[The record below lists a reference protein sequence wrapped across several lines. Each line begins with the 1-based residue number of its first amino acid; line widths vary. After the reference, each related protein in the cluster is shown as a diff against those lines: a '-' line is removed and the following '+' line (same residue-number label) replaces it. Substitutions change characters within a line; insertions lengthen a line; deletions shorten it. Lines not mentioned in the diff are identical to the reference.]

1 MNSAEGERGALA
13 QSLRTRDPEVFEQL
27 IDRYQYRL
35 FRYLTYLTGN
45 REVAEDLFQETWIR
59 VLSGATGMTGDRS
72 LILGFSQSPAI
83 YSLIDCEVGRP
94 W

>member
-59 VLSGATGMTGDRS
+59 VLESG
-72 LILGFSQSPAI
+72 PP
-83 YSLIDCEVGRP
+83 V
-94 W
+94 